1 MSAQTLALPSFW
13 RAPSGSVGNTSLPL
27 SKSIAA
33 ALLPSFQRG
42 KEKGRDREL
51 LGRIA
56 EGDVAALRLLYDEQA
71 PRALAIARRILRS
84 VEEAEDV
91 VQETFL
97 ELWRRAPQFDGRKGG
112 AVAWV
117 ITIARSRA
125 IDRLRAAGTAG
136 RAIEGAG
143 TSPDALPTIPLSP
156 AEHTERR
163 STESRV
169 ADALAALPKEQRQAI
184 ELAYFDGLSQSE
196 IASKTDTPLGTV
208 KMRVKLAI
216 GKLAAILKDDLS

>member
-1 MSAQTLALPSFW
+1 MSAKTAALPYFESAG
-13 RAPSGSVGNTSLPL
+13 RGSVGNTFSTL
-27 SKSIAA
+27 SKTIAA
-33 ALLPSFQRG
+33 ALLPGFERG

-51 LGRIA
+51 LGRVA
-56 EGDVAALRLLYDEQA
+56 QGDVSALRVLYNEQA
-71 PRALAIARRILRS
+71 PRALAIARRILRN

-112 AVAWV
+112 AVSWV

-136 RAIEGAG
+136 RAIEGAA
-143 TSPDALPTIPLSP
+143 TSVDTHPTLPACP
-156 AEHTERR
+156 AEQTERR

-169 ADALAALPKEQRQAI
+169 AEALAALPKEQRQAI
-184 ELAYFDGLSQSE
+184 ELAYFDGLSQTE
-196 IASKTDTPLGTV
+196 IATKTATPLGTV

-216 GKLAAILKDDLS
+216 GKLAGLLKDDLA

>member
-1 MSAQTLALPSFW
+1 
-13 RAPSGSVGNTSLPL
+13 L

-33 ALLPSFQRG
+33 ALLPAFDRG

-56 EGDVAALRLLYDEQA
+56 QGDVAALRVLYDEQA

-84 VEEAEDV
+84 AEEAEDV

-117 ITIARSRA
+117 ITIARSRS

-143 TSPDALPTIPLSP
+143 ASPDTLPTVPMSP
-156 AEHTERR
+156 AEHTEMR

-169 ADALAALPKEQRQAI
+169 AHALSSLPKEQRQTI
-184 ELAYFDGLSQSE
+184 ELAYFDGLSQTE
-196 IASKTDTPLGTV
+196 IATKTATPLGTV

>member
-1 MSAQTLALPSFW
+1 MSGKTAALPYFW
-13 RAPSGSVGNTSLPL
+13 RAGGASVADAFRPL

-33 ALLPSFQRG
+33 ALLPAFERG
-42 KEKGRDREL
+42 KDKGRDREL
-51 LGRIA
+51 LGRVA
-56 EGDVAALRLLYDEQA
+56 DGDVSALRVLYDEQA
-71 PRALAIARRILRS
+71 PRALAVARRILRNA
-84 VEEAEDV
+84 EEAEDV

-97 ELWRRAPQFDGRKGG
+97 ELWRRASQFDGRKGG
-112 AVAWV
+112 AVGWV

-136 RAIEGAG
+136 RAIEGAE
-143 TSPDALPTIPLSP
+143 TAVDTHPTVPLSP

-184 ELAYFDGLSQSE
+184 ELAYFDGLSQTE
-196 IASKTDTPLGTV
+196 IATKTGSPLGTV

-216 GKLAAILKDDLS
+216 GKLANILKDDLA

>member
-1 MSAQTLALPSFW
+1 MSSQSLALPSFW
-13 RAPSGSVGNTSLPL
+13 RAPPQSVGNTSLPL

-33 ALLPSFQRG
+33 ALLPSFERG

-56 EGDVAALRLLYDEQA
+56 QGDVAALRVLYDEQA
-71 PRALAIARRILRS
+71 PRALSIARRILRS

-136 RAIEGAG
+136 RAIEGVG
-143 TSPDALPTIPLSP
+143 TSPDAHPTVPLSP

-184 ELAYFDGLSQSE
+184 ELAYFDGLSQTE
-196 IASKTDTPLGTV
+196 IATKTETPLGTV

-216 GKLAAILKDDLS
+216 SKLAAILKDDLS

>member
-1 MSAQTLALPSFW
+1 MSGKTAALPCFW
-13 RAPSGSVGNTSLPL
+13 PGRTGSVANTFLPL

-33 ALLPSFQRG
+33 ALLPSFERG
-42 KEKGRDREL
+42 RHKGRDREL
-51 LGRIA
+51 LGRVA
-56 EGDVAALRLLYDEQA
+56 QGDVTALRVLYDEQA
-71 PRALAIARRILRS
+71 PRALAVARRILRNL
-84 VEEAEDV
+84 EEAEDV

-112 AVAWV
+112 AVSWV

-136 RAIEGAG
+136 RAIEGHE
-143 TSPDALPTIPLSP
+143 TNLDTHPTLPISP

-184 ELAYFDGLSQSE
+184 ELAYFDGLSQTE
-196 IASKTDTPLGTV
+196 IAARTSTPLGTV

-216 GKLAAILKDDLS
+216 GKLATLLKDDLS

>member
-1 MSAQTLALPSFW
+1 MSVKTAALPQIWSD
-13 RAPSGSVGNTSLPL
+13 RSRSVRNTHSPL

-33 ALLPSFQRG
+33 ALLPSFERG
-42 KEKGRDREL
+42 KNKGRDREL
-51 LGRIA
+51 LGRVA
-56 EGDVAALRLLYDEQA
+56 QGDVAALRVLYDEQA
-71 PRALAIARRILRS
+71 PRALAVARRILRNL
-84 VEEAEDV
+84 EEAEDV

-112 AVAWV
+112 AVSWV

-143 TSPDALPTIPLSP
+143 AAVETHPTIPLSP
-156 AEHTERR
+156 ADHTERR

-184 ELAYFDGLSQSE
+184 ELAYFDGLSQTE
-196 IASKTDTPLGTV
+196 IAMKTGSPLGTV

-216 GKLAAILKDDLS
+216 QKLAALLKDDLA